1 MMNLV
6 KFETS
11 RSSITIMES
20 SIFTLV
26 LVHFY
31 SRIVLKRISA
41 DRMVIYR
48 KVEKNTALY
57 AKKKADV
64 KNVL

>member
-1 MMNLV
+1 MNLV

-11 RSSITIMES
+11 RSSISNMES
-20 SIFTLV
+20 SIFTLA

-41 DRMVIYR
+41 DQLVIYR
-48 KVEKNTALY
+48 KVEKNTTLY
-57 AKKKADV
+57 AKKKADI
-64 KNVL
+64 K